1 MATNPYFNNFNY
13 AGEQNLIEDLV
24 LESIKIYGIDV
35 YYLPRTLVDTDQ
47 LFGEDVLSKFESA
60 IPVEMY
66 IKNVEGF
73 EGEGDFLSR
82 FNLEVRDEITFSLA
96 RRRWDQIRTE
106 KIITEESWNLL
117 QEDGDGLKIE
127 DASGNNYVITSV
139 RPLEGDVLYEPL
151 TTKLYEIKFVEREPV
166 FYQTGALQFY
176 DLRCE
181 LFEYSNEEIDT
192 GYSEVD
198 EVEDLN
204 STNVLFYELLLE
216 DGNKL
221 LNEDGDSLLTEYDVA
236 DVQPTSDNNF
246 IERQQLD
253 ILDFSESNPFS
264 EDW

>member
-13 AGEQNLIEDLV
+13 AGEQNLIEELV
-24 LESIKIYGIDV
+24 LESIKMFGIDV

-47 LFGEDVLSKFESA
+47 LFGEDVLSKFETA
-60 IPVEMY
+60 APIEMF

-82 FNLEVRDEITFSLA
+82 FNLEIRDEITFTVA
-96 RRRWDQIRTE
+96 RRRWDQIKTE
-106 KIITEESWNLL
+106 KILTEESWNLL
-117 QEDGDGLKIE
+117 QEDGDEIKVE
-127 DASGNNYVITSV
+127 DANGNNYIITSS
-139 RPLEGDVLYEPL
+139 RPMEGDVLYFPL
-151 TTKLYEIKFVEREPV
+151 TTKLYEIKFVEHEPV
-166 FYQTGALQFY
+166 FYQTGALQMY

-181 LFEYSNEEIDT
+181 LWEYSNEKIDT
-192 GYSEVD
+192 GYNEVD

-236 DVQPTSDNNF
+236 DVQPTADNNF
-246 IERQQLD
+246 IEQEQLN
-253 ILDFSESNPFS
+253 ILDFSETNPFS

>member
-13 AGEQNLIEDLV
+13 AGEQNLIEELV
-24 LESIKIYGIDV
+24 LESIKMFGIDV

-47 LFGEDVLSKFESA
+47 LFGEDVLSKFETA
-60 IPVEMY
+60 APIEMF

-82 FNLEVRDEITFSLA
+82 FNLEIRDEITFTVA
-96 RRRWDQIRTE
+96 RRRWDQIKTE
-106 KIITEESWNLL
+106 KILTEEYWNLL
-117 QEDGDGLKIE
+117 QEDCDEIKVE
-127 DASGNNYVITSV
+127 DANGNNYIITSS
-139 RPLEGDVLYEPL
+139 RPMEGDVLYFPL
-151 TTKLYEIKFVEREPV
+151 TTKLYEIKFVEHEPV
-166 FYQTGALQFY
+166 FYQTGALQMY

-181 LFEYSNEEIDT
+181 LWEYSNEEIDT
-192 GYSEVD
+192 GYNEVD

-236 DVQPTSDNNF
+236 DVQPTADNNF
-246 IERQQLD
+246 IEQKQLD
-253 ILDFSESNPFS
+253 ILDFSEGNPFS

>member
-1 MATNPYFNNFNY
+1 M
-13 AGEQNLIEDLV
+13 
-24 LESIKIYGIDV
+24 
-35 YYLPRTLVDTDQ
+35 
-47 LFGEDVLSKFESA
+47 
-60 IPVEMY
+60 
-66 IKNVEGF
+66 
-73 EGEGDFLSR
+73 
-82 FNLEVRDEITFSLA
+82 
-96 RRRWDQIRTE
+96 
-106 KIITEESWNLL
+106 
-117 QEDGDGLKIE
+117 
-127 DASGNNYVITSV
+127 
-139 RPLEGDVLYEPL
+139 
-151 TTKLYEIKFVEREPV
+151 
-166 FYQTGALQFY
+166 Y

-216 DGNKL
+216 DGSKL

>member
-13 AGEQNLIEDLV
+13 AGEQNLIEELV
-24 LESIKIYGIDV
+24 LESIKMYGIDV

-47 LFGEDVLSKFESA
+47 LFGEDVLSKFETA
-60 IPVEMY
+60 APIEMY

-82 FNLEVRDEITFSLA
+82 FNLEIRDEITFTVA
-96 RRRWDQIRTE
+96 RRRWDQIKTE
-106 KIITEESWNLL
+106 KVLTEESWNLL
-117 QEDGDGLKIE
+117 QEDGDEIKVE
-127 DASGNNYVITSV
+127 DASGNNYVITSS
-139 RPLEGDVLYEPL
+139 RPLEGDVLYFPL
-151 TTKLYEIKFVEREPV
+151 TTKLYEIKFVEHEPV
-166 FYQTGALQFY
+166 FYQAGALQMY

-246 IERQQLD
+246 IEQQQLD